1 MGSMADEIA
10 RANDLLKQA
19 GLELARKPSGL
30 TLCDG
35 SLELCPDF
43 SELRG
48 RIASGSLNRELLVR
62 AARLRHGDGART
74 LLDATAGLGED
85 SFLLA
90 AAGFEVILCEL
101 NPVIALLLED
111 ALSRARL
118 DEALRGPA
126 SRMTVHVGDSIA
138 LLRSSDVAP
147 DVVYLDPM
155 FPERTKSAAVK
166 KKFQLIHKLER
177 PCPDESALLEAAIFA
192 RPEKVVIKRPLKGP
206 WLGGVKPSHSLRG
219 KAVRY
224 DVIACGRFSLDSS

>member
-1 MGSMADEIA
+1 MGAKVDEA
-10 RANDLLKQA
+10 MCVNDLLERA
-19 GLELARKPSGL
+19 GLELVRTPSGL
-30 TLCDG
+30 TLGDG

-43 SELRG
+43 SEMRG
-48 RIASGSLNRELLVR
+48 RIASGNLSRELLVR
-62 AARLRHGDGART
+62 AAKTKRGDGAPT
-74 LLDATAGLGED
+74 LVDATAGLGAD

-101 NPVIALLLED
+101 DPVIALLLED

-118 DEALRGPA
+118 DDALRGPA

-138 LLRSSDVAP
+138 LLESLDASP

-166 KKFQLIHKLER
+166 KKFQLIHRLER
-177 PCPDESALLEAAIFA
+177 PCPDESALLGAALGA
-192 RPEKVVIKRPLKGP
+192 HPGKVVIKRPLKGP
-206 WLGGVKPSHSLRG
+206 RLGDVKPSYSLRG

-224 DVIACGRFSLDSS
+224 DVISCG